1 MMDAV
6 NVLRETSISS
16 AAITGVDHI
25 LMPCSQVLPVT
36 QVKITFNLIMN
47 EQTHLTAYNAG

>member
-36 QVKITFNLIMN
+36 QVKITINLIMN